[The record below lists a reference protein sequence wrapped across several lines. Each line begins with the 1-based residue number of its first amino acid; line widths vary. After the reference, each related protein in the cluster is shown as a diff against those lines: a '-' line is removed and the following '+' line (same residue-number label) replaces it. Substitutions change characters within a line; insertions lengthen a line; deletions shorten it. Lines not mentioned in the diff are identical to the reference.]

1 MAETLITP
9 PARTGPRITVP
20 RPVPSPSD
28 LSCIRMMGVDFALA
42 REDEVVALFVDRAVA
57 RTGCWV
63 ITANLD
69 HLRRY
74 AAEPATR
81 LLIHEA
87 DVVVADGMPL
97 VVASR
102 LAGLPLPERV
112 AGSSMV
118 LPIARRAARR
128 GASVFLLGGEPGV
141 ADRAANAMRAAA
153 PGLEVC
159 GTYCPPHGFEDDARE
174 RAAIDRAL
182 RAADPDIVLL
192 ALSFPKT
199 DRLIRELRH
208 LLPGTSFM
216 GIGIALSFVAGDQRR
231 APAWMRRAGV
241 EWLHRL
247 VGEPRRLW
255 RRYLLEGLPFAA
267 RLGAAALVARTQRA
281 LGGPWLA
288 HGETDDDVPAIG
300 APTA

>member
-1 MAETLITP
+1 MADTLLTSP
-9 PARTGPRITVP
+9 VRTGPRITP
-20 RPVPSPSD
+20 RAVPSPTD
-28 LSCIRMMGVDFALA
+28 LARIRMMGVDFAVA
-42 REDEVVALFVDRAVA
+42 TERDVVDLFVARAVA
-57 RTGCWV
+57 RAGCWV

-74 AAEPATR
+74 ASEPPTR
-81 LLIHEA
+81 RLIHAA

-118 LPIARRAARR
+118 APIARRAAER
-128 GASVFLLGGEPGV
+128 GASIFLLGGEPGI
-141 ADRAANAMRAAA
+141 ADRAAEALRAQA
-153 PGLEVC
+153 PGLQIA

-174 RAAIDRAL
+174 RARIDRVL
-182 RAADPDIVLL
+182 READPDIVLL

-208 LLPGTSFM
+208 ILPGTAFM
-216 GIGIALSFVAGDQRR
+216 GIGIALSFVAGEQRR
-231 APAWMRRAGV
+231 APAWMRRTGI

-247 VGEPRRLW
+247 LSEPRRLW
-255 RRYLLEGLPFAA
+255 RRYLVQGLPFAA
-267 RLGAAALVARTQRA
+267 RLGAAALVARAQRA

-288 HGETDDDVPAIG
+288 HGERDVPTIG
-300 APTA
+300 APTV